1 MSAPVG
7 HHLREGT
14 HEAYLDLRVGLV
26 LLAVHEGFTG
36 FIMTGEAADFMA
48 AVMLPHSLRLT
59 DPVFSWKDG
68 IASSRKWRR
77 R

>member
-1 MSAPVG
+1 MSSSHYRGVARAIMAAPVG

-14 HEAYLDLRVGLV
+14 DEAYLDLRVGLV

-48 AVMLPHSLRLT
+48 AVMLPHSC
-59 DPVFSWKDG
+59 G
-68 IASSRKWRR
+68 
-77 R
+77 